1 MFGCGSMLK
10 KKSSAL
16 GSHKLRDLAILEKF
30 NIVSTCLGHVSFIRG
45 LSTTASKHKD
55 KSPLD
60 VLSNFLSTIPFSI
73 RQLNSQIQFVPAL

>member
-10 KKSSAL
+10 KNSSAL
-16 GSHKLRDLAILEKF
+16 GFHMLRDLAILGKF
-30 NIVSTCLGHVSFIRG
+30 NIALTCLALVSFIRG
-45 LSTTASKHKD
+45 LSSTASKHKD
-55 KSPLD
+55 KPPLD